1 MTRKE
6 FITKAIDA
14 MSSTY
19 SLGESKAIA
28 IRILTHY
35 LGLSEYEYYMEQ
47 NVPIPKSGQTPLLK
61 ALDELLEDRPV
72 QYIIGYADFAGHAF
86 NVSEAVLI
94 PRPETEQLCRIITGE
109 WKKSGYTS
117 LRILDACTG
126 SGCIAYTLACSF
138 PKSSVFACDNSPEAL
153 EVAMGQKVFIDGQH
167 RQPLEN
173 IPVFFQYDILS
184 GVPEDNG
191 SVPNIEDLDILV
203 SNPPY
208 VLESE
213 KEFMKA
219 NVLEYEPASALF
231 VPDSDPLRFYRPL
244 AEWAE
249 KLLKTGGRGYFEIN
263 EAMSEKVAG
272 LVEGCGFSE
281 VEILDDIHNRHRF
294 VSFTKW
300 F

>member
-14 MSSTY
+14 LSSTY

-72 QYIIGYADFAGHAF
+72 QYIIGYADFA
-86 NVSEAVLI
+86 
-94 PRPETEQLCRIITGE
+94 ITGE